1 MEDLLTKLELDCL
14 GDAADKFFATRCDSE
29 EAVIITDDLLNSFFS
44 FTVSFWRQP
53 ADDLPLTC
61 IPFQVAALVKEKQI
75 SKFGAHLFS
84 ECLSRVGDLGSK
96 PALAIYMEGIIR
108 FTKLRPGERKKG
120 PSCLQVNHHSLS
132 IKG

>member
-1 MEDLLTKLELDCL
+1 M
-14 GDAADKFFATRCDSE
+14 
-29 EAVIITDDLLNSFFS
+29 
-44 FTVSFWRQP
+44 
-53 ADDLPLTC
+53 
-61 IPFQVAALVKEKQI
+61 VKEKQI

-120 PSCLQVNHHSLS
+120 PSCLQVKYHSLS
-132 IKG
+132 VKFLTLITL